1 MVDAAE
7 TGMKTVQFV
16 IAMFLVGVCVAQ
28 DSLSFLV
35 DKYKLDNGLTVLLYK
50 DSSVPVVSY
59 HTWVRVGSKDEEKGY
74 TGIAHLFEHLMFK
87 GSKKFSNKDYERIL
101 KEIGASNNAFTSRD
115 YTGYYVNAPSEHLET
130 VMELESDRFR
140 NLILTDENLKSE
152 REVVKEERRYR
163 VENRVEGLVF
173 EAINELAYT
182 VHSYKWPVIGYIS
195 DLNNINLSKAKE
207 FYKTYYSPN
216 NAVLVIAGDFD
227 TEQVKKQIKKYY
239 GDFKEQE
246 IKRPSYPEEP
256 IQKKSRETVFYKD
269 IQSDY
274 LTISF
279 VAPSQMSP
287 ELYAIELVGEVL
299 GKGESSRLYKKLVY
313 QQQIA
318 TSVFSFVMSNIHS
331 SMFQIHVKLKPAKTK
346 ADADRIKE
354 QALATVWS
362 ELFQLRGYS
371 VSPKELLKSQNKV
384 MKDHVDSLKTIDGK
398 AYSLAMNEA
407 VLGDYKRLF
416 TDLEAYRRLRAQDL
430 KMVAEKYLVQSR
442 SNVVL
447 ARPNKFK

>member
-1 MVDAAE
+1 M
-7 TGMKTVQFV
+7 
-16 IAMFLVGVCVAQ
+16 AQ
-28 DSLSFLV
+28 DSLSFPV
-35 DKYKLDNGLTVLLYK
+35 EKYKLDNGLTVLLYK
-50 DSSVPVVSY
+50 DSSAPVISY

-87 GSKKFSNKDYERIL
+87 GSKKYSNKDYERIL

-115 YTGYYVNAPSEHLET
+115 YTGYYVNSPSEHLET
-130 VMELESDRFR
+130 VMDLEADRFK

-163 VENRVEGLVF
+163 VENRVEGIVF

-182 VHSYKWPVIGYIS
+182 VNSYKWPVIGYIA
-195 DLNNINLSKAKE
+195 DLDNINLSKAKE

-227 TEQVKKQIKKYY
+227 VSKVKKYVSQYY

-246 IKRPSYPEEP
+246 IKRPTYPEEP
-256 IQKKSRETVFYKD
+256 VQKKSRETVFYKD

-279 VAPSQMSP
+279 VVPSLLSP
-287 ELYAIELVGEVL
+287 ELHAVELLGEVL
-299 GKGESSRLYKKLVY
+299 GKGESSRLHKKLVY
-313 QQQIA
+313 QMQIA

-331 SMFQIHVKLKPAKTK
+331 SMFQIHVKLKPSKNK
-346 ADADRIKE
+346 IEADKLKN
-354 QALATVWS
+354 QALATIWS
-362 ELFQLRGYS
+362 ELFSLRSYN
-371 VSPKELLKSQNKV
+371 VAAKELLKSQNKI
-384 MKDHVDSLKTIDGK
+384 MKEHVDSLKTIDGK
-398 AYSLAMNEA
+398 AYGLAMNET
-407 VLGDYKRLF
+407 VLGDYQRLF
-416 TDLEAYRRLRAQDL
+416 SDLDTYRRLRVQDL
-430 KMVAEKYLVQSR
+430 KLVAEKYLIQER
-442 SNVVL
+442 SNIVL